1 MITCQNAV
9 LVHFQIE
16 CGIFRLEIKLWA
28 KIATAMI
35 IQHVILNSSKH
46 ISGPKIGPPPLTHEN
61 MNSEVF
67 SEAGEM
73 VSN

>member
-35 IQHVILNSSKH
+35 IQHVILNSSKD
-46 ISGPKIGPPPLTHEN
+46 ISGPKI
-61 MNSEVF
+61 
-67 SEAGEM
+67 
-73 VSN
+73 